1 MSKRYSAE
9 GGMVE
14 VGEYRENPEYTLD
27 LLENPIGPD
36 DDPTD
41 TLDELIVTIKIT
53 VKDSLHLASL
63 RLTAEE
69 GHRIII
75 ATA

>member
-1 MSKRYSAE
+1 MSQRYSAE

-14 VGEYRENPEYTLD
+14 VLTFEMNLEYEKD

-41 TLDELIVTIKIT
+41 TLDELTVTIKIT

-63 RLTAEE
+63 RLMAEE
-69 GHRIII
+69 KQRIVI
-75 ATA
+75 ATS